1 MDTPP
6 LASSKSNTEL
16 GLLPGVIFALRSRKG
31 QTERNPNNRIHPYF
45 LTYISTDGE
54 FNNEGKVVNDNP
66 IDADKERLQT
76 QEERKELDGLYT
88 IMR

>member
-1 MDTPP
+1 PQIKRLPFGLHAVVPAD
-6 LASSKSNTEL
+6 TEL

-54 FNNEGKVVNDNP
+54 IIQNYTEAKH
-66 IDADKERLQT
+66 I
-76 QEERKELDGLYT
+76 LD
-88 IMR
+88 IMRKICRPHGEPIPSAYH